1 MIGLMQ
7 DRPLLISGL
16 LAHAAAAHPRRAI
29 LSRVIDEPLWRY
41 DYHGLAARTAQ
52 AAHMLRRFGIGPGD
66 RISSLG
72 WNGHRHMELMFAV
85 PGIGA
90 VLHTANPRLTDE
102 QIAYTI
108 DHAGSSM
115 LFYERSFA
123 ELIERLAPLLP
134 GIRHYVMFSDA
145 ERTVAGSVAA
155 GSWEVLLAREAP
167 SFDWP
172 LFDEKAAA
180 FLCYTSGTTGHP
192 KGVLYSHRSTVLHA
206 MAASL
211 GSAFGLGAFDC
222 IMPCSS
228 FYHATGWGL
237 PFAGALN
244 GCAFALPGDRMDAA
258 SLHELVEMAGVTF
271 TCGVPT
277 IWTMYLDHLQR
288 SGAGTG
294 TLDRIV
300 IGGSAVPRAM
310 AERFARDHG
319 VRVLQLWGMTE
330 LNPVG
335 VVATSTPALAERGP
349 DHVDDVIWTRQGRMQ
364 FGVELKIAGEDG
376 EPLPHDGESAG
387 ALKVRGPW
395 TIRRYFRAEEDAAD
409 ADGWFDTG
417 DIATIDGDGF
427 LRLTDRAKDVIK
439 SGGEWISS
447 IDIENIVVGL
457 PGVRIAAVVGV
468 HHPKWEERPILVI
481 EVHEGAMV
489 TAEMVRTFLMPRI
502 ARWWMPDRILFE
514 AVPLTATGKIDKKAL
529 RARHA
534 DCLAAE
540 PAA

>member
-1 MIGLMQ
+1 MLGLMQ

-16 LAHAAAAHPRRAI
+16 LRHAAAAHPARPI
-29 LSRVIDEPLWRY
+29 LSRVVDAPLWRY
-41 DYHGLAARTAQ
+41 DYVGLAARSAQ
-52 AAHMLRRFGIGPGD
+52 AAHMLRRFGVGPGD

-72 WNGHRHMELMFAV
+72 WNGHRHMELMFAA

-108 DHAGSSM
+108 DHAGSTM

-123 ELIERLAPLLP
+123 DLVERLVPLLP
-134 GIRHYVMFSDA
+134 GIRHFVMFSDA
-145 ERTVAGSVAA
+145 ARTIAGTVGALC
-155 GSWEVLLAREAP
+155 WEDLLAREEDR
-167 SFDWP
+167 FDWP
-172 LFDEKAAA
+172 LLEEGRAA

-335 VVATSTPALAERGP
+335 VVATPTPAIAERGAG
-349 DHVDDVIWTRQGRMQ
+349 HVDEVIWTRQGRMQ
-364 FGVELKIAGEDG
+364 FGVELRIVGEDG
-376 EPLPHDGESAG
+376 EELPHDGESSG
-387 ALKVRGPW
+387 RLEVRGPW
-395 TIRRYFRAEEDAAD
+395 TIRRYFRADEDAAD

-417 DIATIDGDGF
+417 DIATIDANGF

-447 IDIENIVVGL
+447 IDIENIVVGMA
-457 PGVRIAAVVGV
+457 GVRVAAVVGV
-468 HHPKWEERPILVI
+468 HHPKWEERPVLVV
-481 EVHEGAMV
+481 EPHDGAVV
-489 TAEMVRTFLMPRI
+489 TAEAVRDFLAPHI
-502 ARWWMPDRILFE
+502 ARWWMPDRVLFD

-529 RARHA
+529 RARYA
-534 DCLAAE
+534 DCLDVE
-540 PAA
+540 GVG

>member
-1 MIGLMQ
+1 
-7 DRPLLISGL
+7 
-16 LAHAAAAHPRRAI
+16 
-29 LSRVIDEPLWRY
+29 
-41 DYHGLAARTAQ
+41 
-52 AAHMLRRFGIGPGD
+52 
-66 RISSLG
+66 
-72 WNGHRHMELMFAV
+72 
-85 PGIGA
+85 
-90 VLHTANPRLTDE
+90 
-102 QIAYTI
+102 
-108 DHAGSSM
+108 
-115 LFYERSFA
+115 
-123 ELIERLAPLLP
+123 
-134 GIRHYVMFSDA
+134 
-145 ERTVAGSVAA
+145 
-155 GSWEVLLAREAP
+155 
-167 SFDWP
+167 
-172 LFDEKAAA
+172 
-180 FLCYTSGTTGHP
+180 
-192 KGVLYSHRSTVLHA
+192 VLYSHRSTVLHA

-258 SLHELVEMAGVTF
+258 SLHELVETAGVTF
-271 TCGVPT
+271 SCGVPT

-288 SGAGTG
+288 SGVGTG

-310 AERFARDHG
+310 AERFAKDHG

-335 VVATSTPALAERGP
+335 VVATPTPALAEWGA

-364 FGVELKIAGEDG
+364 FGVELRIVGEDG
-376 EPLPHDGESAG
+376 AALPHDGESAG
-387 ALKVRGPW
+387 ALMVRGPW

-481 EVHEGAMV
+481 EAHDGAMV
-489 TAEMVRTFLMPRI
+489 TVEMVRTFLTPRI

-534 DCLAAE
+534 GCLAAE